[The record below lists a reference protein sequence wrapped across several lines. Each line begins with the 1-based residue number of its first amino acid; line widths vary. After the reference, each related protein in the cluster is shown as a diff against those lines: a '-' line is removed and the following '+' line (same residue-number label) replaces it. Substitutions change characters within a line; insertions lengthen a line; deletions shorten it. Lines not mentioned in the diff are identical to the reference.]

1 MDGTYR
7 QTVDGGI
14 DVPPILHEA
23 ARQDGLALQ
32 AYRMLLRWIPFADS
46 HYTEWDR
53 MPNCGYFFGGSYWY
67 GLDTARTITVYA
79 VLSVIGPFDEK
90 AAGCTRERL
99 MERAIAGIRYLAFT
113 HDAGPPELVRVKGTN
128 PFCSEKK
135 WGGRDDSYFM
145 ATQTGYS
152 VSSLAM
158 ASWVLWDRLD
168 EETRT
173 LVGKVVE
180 HYADRWCDI
189 EPRDGVYYD
198 TQVEENSWVAQGI
211 AAAADLFP
219 GHPRNAH
226 WRSRFRKW
234 AANSLTTFR
243 DRFNL
248 DYHQHNDR
256 SKGIPLSF
264 INTSTLHPDYT
275 TENHGFVH
283 PTYLVLGI
291 NQRATHALFALM
303 SGRQADPFALMNN
316 EPLYDRTIKMC
327 CQADG
332 FMIPVQGQDW
342 WYNRQHE
349 LLLTHAVLN
358 VIHGNP
364 DAARLERH
372 ALDRL
377 EQIQTSNANGCFL
390 EENGE
395 ACVIREG
402 YQTARDF
409 ENWAA
414 QDVLYVYLL
423 HAFGGA
429 GAAPSD
435 RDEMGQRLSG
445 VFSYP
450 YGGFVVHRSGDQS
463 TFSSFSWRNDVM
475 GVTLGEPGI
484 WLTVPSHASMTG
496 VIRLDGHT
504 GAPGLTNEEIVR
516 DAGHVCLDTRREGFG
531 VTALIRRG
539 GGELE
544 QDVAFVSLPDGR
556 TVYAERQRA
565 VQDCSIRDNLT
576 GLVGVRN
583 ETYQAVPESADG
595 RRTVHLPAESVT
607 FAGFCGD
614 ADDEERSFAD
624 VAYVNLDG
632 KIGYVLYGSNGIKY
646 VNKHRYPRWKGVENT
661 LILNDSGARELK
673 AGEALPVFAVIT
685 LPNRNNEQ
693 TAEEASKS
701 AMLSAPDSSYVIIE
715 CGGEAVAYAN
725 FGFERVVV
733 TGRKEL
739 AGEKEIPLYEGT
751 NRVSDGRAE
760 WVMPVEAR
768 KAGYAAAVL
777 RMSWETAD
785 EADGTPDAPDARKC
799 SLDAIVSEDGV
810 YVLNKG
816 EHPVT
821 VRLAGAKPDTNRT
834 LELAAGSFA
843 ELKLS

>member
-1 MDGTYR
+1 MDIRLREPSAGSLN
-7 QTVDGGI
+7 
-14 DVPPILHEA
+14 VPHIRYETAEHSE
-23 ARQDGLALQ
+23 LAQQ

-67 GLDTARTITVYA
+67 GLDTARTVPVYA
-79 VLSVIGPFDEK
+79 ALSVMGPFDEK

-113 HDAGPPELVRVKGTN
+113 HDAGPPGLVRVKGTN
-128 PFCSEKK
+128 PHCSERK
-135 WGGRDDSYFM
+135 WGGQDDNYFM

-152 VSSLAM
+152 VASLAM
-158 ASWVLWDRLD
+158 ASWMLWDRLD
-168 EETRT
+168 DETKT
-173 LVGKVVE
+173 LVHHVVE
-180 HYADRWCDI
+180 HYADRWCDV

-211 AAAADLFP
+211 AAAADLLP
-219 GHPRNAH
+219 GHPRSAH

-243 DRFNL
+243 DRFNH
-248 DYHQHNDR
+248 DYHTHDDR

-264 INTSTLHPDYT
+264 ISTSTLHPDFT

-303 SGRQADPFALMNN
+303 SGGQADPFALMNN
-316 EPLYDRTIKMC
+316 EPLYDRTIKLC

-358 VIHGNP
+358 VLHGNE
-364 DAARLERH
+364 DAARLERL

-377 EQIQTSNANGCFL
+377 EQIQMSNANGCFL

-402 YQTARDF
+402 YQTALDF

-414 QDVLYVYLL
+414 QDVLHVYLL

-429 GAAPSD
+429 GAQPSG
-435 RDEMGQRLSG
+435 REEMGKRLSG
-445 VFSYP
+445 VFTYP
-450 YGGFVVHRSGDQS
+450 YGGFVVHRTEDQS
-463 TFSSFSWRNDVM
+463 SFNAFSWRNDVM
-475 GVTLGEPGI
+475 GITLGEPGI

-496 VIRLDGHT
+496 IIRLNNHSGT
-504 GAPGLTNEEIVR
+504 PGLTNEEIIR
-516 DAGHVCLDTRREGFG
+516 DADHVCLDARREGFG
-531 VTALIRRG
+531 VTGLIRRG

-544 QDVAFVSLPDGR
+544 QDVAFVSLPGGR

-565 VQDCSIRDNLT
+565 VKDCSIGDSRT

-583 ETYQAVPESADG
+583 ETYTAVPESASG
-595 RRTVHLPAESVT
+595 RRTLHLPAESVT

-614 ADDEERSFAD
+614 ADDEERLFSR
-624 VAYVNLDG
+624 VPYVNLDG
-632 KIGYVLYGSNGIKY
+632 KMGYVLYGSNGVRY
-646 VNKHRYPRWKGVENT
+646 VNKHRYKRWKGVENS
-661 LILNDSGARELK
+661 LILNDSGAREMK
-673 AGEALPVFAVIT
+673 AGEALPIFAVMT
-685 LPNRNNEQ
+685 LPNRNSRQ
-693 TAEEASKS
+693 TAEEAEKS
-701 AMLSAPDSSYVIIE
+701 AMMSAPDASYVIIE
-715 CGGEAVAYAN
+715 CGGEAVAYVN
-725 FGFERVVV
+725 FSFERVVM

-739 AGEKEIPLYEGT
+739 VSGKQVVLYEGT
-751 NRVSDGRAE
+751 NRVRGSQAE
-760 WVMPVEAR
+760 WTMPVEAR
-768 KAGYAAAVL
+768 KAGYAAAL
-777 RMSWETAD
+777 LWMSWETAD
-785 EADGTPDAPDARKC
+785 EAAGADDC
-799 SLDAIVSEDGV
+799 SLDAIMSEEGV
-810 YVLNKG
+810 YVLNRSSRS
-816 EHPVT
+816 VT
-821 VRLAGAKPDTNRT
+821 ARLSGPKLSTNRT